1 MFSLQGFIQITAL
14 KDNAP
19 EGAVSPVGELSDL
32 SLTAAKNKQYFAKAN
47 GQVEFVAFTYERNG
61 IKVKVPAHFTDHV
74 LALSQ
79 WIYSQAVQ
87 GVLTNDE
94 LAFQRL
100 FVGEHQQTTSAVQ
113 SGGMVQCNGNWFP
126 RWVSWKF
133 ETQADKVDDPAD
145 LENRI
150 IIWFADKDFDEGYQ
164 GYEIEVQMPIKP
176 VDTFQSTKSVVA
188 KAMESFNLP
197 DHDDN
202 VNKLAG
208 LYPFTARKTHNF
220 TWHDRENRDS
230 TMMVPMTLIIYGRAG
245 LNPSRQKQALR
256 EHILANSEHP
266 VADWV
271 KVFPEIFTSTMFTI
285 VPCYKIRG
293 VPNLED
299 QAALYL
305 PMPSYDLIAK
315 AVSKFGAWSQPAVGE
330 KTNSVPVPTTDVCVL
345 PTLFK
350 SLTSTVIAGAENE
363 EGKKTL
369 QEIVPDYALIAE
381 GPDFSRISA
390 ETAEWIRLLFQAM
403 IAAEEYH
410 DYNSSFDIAK
420 HVDETNPELYYWV
433 FEYKNVEF
441 RVVARKAVW

>member
-1 MFSLQGFIQITAL
+1 MFNLQGFIQITAL

-32 SLTAAKNKQYFAKAN
+32 SMTSAKNKQYFAKAN
-47 GQVEFVAFTYERNG
+47 GQVELVAFTYARDDAN
-61 IKVKVPAHFTDHV
+61 VKVPALFSDHV

-94 LAFQRL
+94 VAFQRL

-113 SGGMVQCNGNWFP
+113 TGGMVQCNGNWFP

-133 ETQADKVDDPAD
+133 ETQADKVEDPAD

-150 IIWFADKDFDEGYQ
+150 IIWFSDKDFYDGYQ

-176 VDTFQSTKSVVA
+176 VDTFQSTKTVVA

-202 VNKLAG
+202 VNALAG
-208 LYPFTARKTHNF
+208 IYPFTARKTHNF

-230 TMMVPMTLIIYGRAG
+230 TMIVPMTLIVYGRAG

-256 EHILANSEHP
+256 EYILAHSEHG

-285 VPCYKIRG
+285 VPCYSVRG
-293 VPNLED
+293 IPNLED
-299 QAALYL
+299 QGALYS
-305 PMPSYDLIAK
+305 PMVPYDLFAK
-315 AVSKFGAWSQPAVGE
+315 AVTKFGGWSQPAVGE
-330 KTNSVPVPTTDVCVL
+330 ETNVFPVPTTDVVTL
-345 PTLFK
+345 PTLYK
-350 SLTSTVIAGAENE
+350 SLCSTVIAGPENE

-369 QEIVPDYALIAE
+369 HQVVPDYGLIAE
-381 GPDFSRISA
+381 GPDFTRISSD
-390 ETAEWIRLLFQAM
+390 TADWIRLLFQAM

-410 DYNSSFDIAK
+410 DYNTSFDVAK
-420 HVDETNPELYYWV
+420 HIDESDPALYFWV
-433 FEYKNVEF
+433 FEFKNIEF